1 MHMSFGSRRFGGTLF
16 AASRNDMAKLAAD
29 YQELLKELSTSNLK
43 SVGNYSLETTLGEGS
58 FGKVKL
64 ATHKLTGQ
72 KVAIKI
78 IPKIHAEN
86 LTREIYH
93 HRYLHHPHIVSLL
106 EVISTETNIYIVM
119 EYCEKGELFDFLLLQ
134 GGRLKENLAR
144 KIFYQI
150 CDFGFTRECESKR
163 LLETIC
169 GSTGY
174 SAPEMLSGKKYSGL
188 EVDIWSLGVILYT
201 LLCGSLPF
209 DDDNEL
215 VMKEKIIKG
224 EFVFEDFLSDEAKDL
239 IRMMLSMEPTER
251 PTARQILQHS
261 CINSAPSAF
270 QTRMNGLTHHRNN
283 SLISK
288 QSPSK
293 PANLPP
299 IPSSPI
305 SPSLSSP
312 SLPPTPPI
320 SHNDSTS
327 STSISSTK
335 TSTKISLSSKS
346 SSRSP
351 LPSITSLPPIL
362 SSPPSS
368 PSSPSSS
375 NHGNTTPT
383 KITPSASTKITP
395 LSLSA
400 STSINTS
407 SINTSST
414 NTSTP
419 RTSNVQSLSLTLSTT
434 KSWGPSQSTTSR
446 ASKRS
451 SVDSKTL
458 NEKIFFTTPEEIE
471 LLEKLDDLGFDVDSM
486 KTSVLE
492 GSCDSASGLWWLLL
506 AKQREKKS
514 TSSSPRQNIM
524 VDVAV
529 EEFTESSTEGNDY
542 EYDYD
547 NQPVP
552 SPGDIL
558 PPTPPPRTYHTAPA
572 SRERRKSLIL
582 PSPEAVE
589 PVLTPI
595 TAIAS
600 PPLSPKNYSTLPSAK
615 SSRSVSPIPTANI
628 SMITNSFTN
637 SNDDN

>member
-150 CDFGFTRECESKR
+150 YLKLENILLDGNDNIKLGDFGFTRECESKR

-375 NHGNTTPT
+375 
-383 KITPSASTKITP
+383 K
-395 LSLSA
+395 
-400 STSINTS
+400 
-407 SINTSST
+407 
-414 NTSTP
+414 
-419 RTSNVQSLSLTLSTT
+419 TSNVQSLSLTLSTT

-637 SNDDN
+637 